1 MALVSLVIVSHSLTL
16 ARGVKEMA
24 DQMADQQVQIEI
36 AAGLI
41 DERTGVP
48 VLGTDAT
55 QIAAAIE
62 RCWTPSGV
70 LILVDLGSAV
80 LSAELALD
88 LLPSALQPSCLLS
101 NAPLVEGALVA
112 ALEASLA
119 HSLTMVNQAAEGACQ
134 LPKVVREQQR

>member
-24 DQMADQQVQIEI
+24 DQMADQKVQIEI
-36 AAGLI
+36 AAGLV
-41 DERTGVP
+41 DERTGTP
-48 VLGTDAT
+48 LLGTDAA
-55 QIAAAIE
+55 QIAAAIQ
-62 RCWTPSGV
+62 RCWTPAGV

-88 LLPSALQPSCLLS
+88 LLPPALQPNCLIS
-101 NAPLVEGALVA
+101 NAPLVEGAFVA

-119 HSLTMVNQAAEGACQ
+119 HPLHVVNEAAEATCQ
-134 LPKVVREQQR
+134 LPKVERQ

>member
-36 AAGLI
+36 AAGLV
-41 DERTGVP
+41 DKQSGAP
-48 VLGTDAT
+48 VLGTDAA
-55 QIAAAIE
+55 QIAAAIQ
-62 RCWTPSGV
+62 RCWTPAGV

-80 LSAELALD
+80 LSAELALE
-88 LLPSALQPSCLLS
+88 LLPATMQPSCLIS
-101 NAPLVEGALVA
+101 NAPLVEGAFVA

-119 HSLTMVNQAAEGACQ
+119 HSLHAVNQAAEEACH
-134 LPKVVREQQR
+134 LPKIVRE

>member
-1 MALVSLVIVSHSLTL
+1 MALVSLVLVSHSLTL

-36 AAGLI
+36 AAGLV
-41 DERTGVP
+41 DERTGAL

-55 QIAAAIE
+55 QIADAIQ
-62 RCWTPSGV
+62 RCWTPAGV

-80 LSAELALD
+80 LSTELALE
-88 LLPSALQPSCLLS
+88 LVPPEVQSACLIS
-101 NAPLVEGALVA
+101 NAPLVEGALIA

-119 HSLTMVNQAAEGACQ
+119 HALPAVNQAAEGACH
-134 LPKVVREQQR
+134 LPKVVREP